1 MELRGEI
8 IHHERP
14 VDLANSTRPELDS
27 SIVNINGDAI
37 AMGPSVGLHQRRII
51 GSLAHELYRRGGGW
65 SLAAI
70 CIG

>member
-1 MELRGEI
+1 M

-14 VDLANSTRPELDS
+14 VDLASSTRPELDP
-27 SIVNINGDAI
+27 SIVNINGGAI
-37 AMGPSVGLHQRRII
+37 AMGHPLGCSGARIV
-51 GSLAHELYRRGGGW
+51 GSLAHELYRRRGGW